1 MFPDLLLELHAD
13 GVGLLQEDGVAPQ
26 QVPQGGELVRPPL
39 AEAPHGQLHLLRR
52 PLDWGLPWKHQQRGV
67 CSSST
72 SEVCA
77 PSAGGWTMFKDKEIT
92 TFWEIENLLL

>member
-52 PLDWGLPWKHQQRGV
+52 PLDWGLPWKHNVNAKANDGR
-67 CSSST
+67 SET
-72 SEVCA
+72 SRCHFGIGAHFVILRC
-77 PSAGGWTMFKDKEIT
+77 
-92 TFWEIENLLL
+92 TFYVLDIAS